1 MPTPRLACLSLSI
14 ALALAFTAC
23 ATGPAYQ
30 SPTAQ
35 APDDWTTWRSGD
47 ESLRIPVETRQ
58 ALPSAWWRAFNDPLL
73 DQLQQRAIEA
83 SPDLRTATLH
93 FAQARVQRSTTAAQ
107 RGPDVGVSGGVSR
120 QRQSEVG
127 AGTRM
132 LDALGGDRA
141 RLADFLSEPF
151 TLYQAGFDA
160 SWELTRM
167 LDALGGDRA
176 RLADFLSE
184 PFTLYQAGFDAS
196 WELDLWGRVRGS
208 IEAAD
213 ADVQRQAALLDL
225 ARLSLASDVARHY
238 IDLRTAQRQSQLARE
253 DIAALQDRLGLLEA
267 RVKRGVMD
275 HLDLERQ
282 RAELSAV
289 EGQLP
294 SLLAQESGSANQIAL
309 LLGERPGALRGLLA
323 VPSADTAP
331 ATPPDL
337 ALGLPSELA
346 LRRPDIRAAEAQLHR
361 ATASIGVARADLYP
375 SIRLGAKF
383 GHESYL
389 RGEFSDWG
397 SRTWSIGPSL
407 NLPLFDHGRR
417 KSVVQLRELEQQ
429 EAAVNYQ
436 RTVLQAWQEIDDA
449 LNGYAAERQQAQQMQ
464 ARLDS
469 TRKAYDLARAR
480 YDGGTVD
487 FTVVLDGQRAY
498 LQARRDLVASQG
510 RLGNRYVMVNRVI
523 GNVPGPDANGAK
535 P

>member
-1 MPTPRLACLSLSI
+1 MPTPRLTCLSISI
-14 ALALAFTAC
+14 AVALALTAC

-30 SPTAQ
+30 PPAAQ

-58 ALPSAWWRAFNDPLL
+58 ALPSAWWRAFNDPVL

-127 AGTRM
+127 AG
-132 LDALGGDRA
+132 
-141 RLADFLSEPF
+141 
-151 TLYQAGFDA
+151 
-160 SWELTRM
+160 TRM

-294 SLLAQESGSANQIAL
+294 SLLAQESSSANQIAL
-309 LLGERPGALRGLLA
+309 LLGERPGTLRGLLA
-323 VPSADTAP
+323 APSADTAP

-337 ALGLPSELA
+337 ALGLPSEVA

-361 ATASIGVARADLYP
+361 ATAGIGVARADLYP

-389 RGEFSDWG
+389 RGEFGDWG

-469 TRKAYDLARAR
+469 TRKAYELARAR

-498 LQARRDLVASQG
+498 LQARRDLAASQG

-523 GNVPGPDANGAK
+523 GNVPGPDANGANGAK